1 MPPPDATAPAG
12 GPSGARGEVAAALD
26 ARLAELRQ
34 ATAQWGDTHGPEARM
49 ISAMI
54 GTIAEL
60 SVVARRL
67 EIAHEAAGGRVEA
80 VISAWEAN
88 GAKVY
93 NDMVTVTSQSRAVT
107 GDMKEALG
115 RFTKATSADLPE
127 KAAMMMIPR
136 LTQVLTDPIRHRVNL
151 RNREDLLELWL
162 KAGATAIGLAF
173 MAMVFG
179 YVMGVREPS
188 FTDMQVDW
196 CEKNPI
202 VSGDKGYCDLDRLR
216 PAWRSTVSSGN

>member
-1 MPPPDATAPAG
+1 MATPDGMPASGD
-12 GPSGARGEVAAALD
+12 PSASRQQVTAALD
-26 ARLAELRQ
+26 ARLAELRR
-34 ATAQWGDTHGPEARM
+34 AAAQWGDTDGPEAQM

-60 SVVARRL
+60 SVVARRM
-67 EIAHEAAGGRVEA
+67 EIAHDAAGGRVETA
-80 VISAWEAN
+80 VGAWEAK

-93 NDMVTVTSQSRAVT
+93 NDMLTVMGQGRAVT
-107 GDMKEALG
+107 EGMAEALA
-115 RFTKATSADLPE
+115 RFAKETSGDLPQ
-127 KAAMMMIPR
+127 KAAKMMIPR
-136 LTQVLTDPIRHRVNL
+136 LAQVLAEPIRARVSL
-151 RNREDLLELWL
+151 RNREDLLRLWL
-162 KAGATAIGLAF
+162 KAGGAAVGLAF
-173 MAMVFG
+173 GAMVFG

-216 PAWRSTVSSGN
+216 PAWRSAPAGGS